1 MRAALLSSV
10 LTACLLTSI
19 SVHADISFEPCFLTG
34 SGGNGSLHAECA
46 EWQRPL
52 NPEAPDGEQITLFVA
67 RLASTAIDP
76 AKDAFTVINGGPGG
90 SSVDMM
96 VDMSGIL
103 RPFTRERDVIVI
115 DQRGT
120 GRSAPMSCE
129 ALTDT
134 AEEITVDLVT
144 NLTKAC
150 LDDLPHDPRYFTT
163 SVAVRDIEALREA
176 LGYEQLSV
184 YGVSYGTRVAQH
196 YTQRYP
202 ASTRALVIDS
212 VVPLEHV
219 LGSQIAIHSQTTL
232 DSLFE
237 RCLEN
242 AACNNK
248 FPNVAADFR
257 KVAEELRRAPKP
269 LQIQHPVTGVPTD
282 IEVGYGHL
290 AILVRLALYAPPSA
304 ALLPLIIDEAAN
316 NDNYLPVAANG
327 LRMVDSLTR
336 SINYGMHNAVMC
348 TEDAP
353 FFDDSKVDFEAMA
366 ATYLGEQMYET
377 LAAMCDVWPKG
388 LIDENI
394 KEPLQTDVPT
404 LVLSGEFDPIT
415 PPAWG
420 DKVMPGLSNAVHL
433 VAPGQGHGV
442 FPQGCVPRL
451 VLDFVEKPDPQ
462 AVDGTCTQHLS
473 THPFF
478 VDLMGPPP

>member
-1 MRAALLSSV
+1 MRTAFVSSV
-10 LTACLLTSI
+10 LAACLLAATCG
-19 SVHADISFEPCFLTG
+19 HAEITFEPCFLTG

-52 NPEAPDGEQITLFVA
+52 DPEAPDGEQITLFVA

-76 AKDAFTVINGGPGG
+76 AGDAFTVINGGPGG

-96 VDMSGIL
+96 VDMGGIL

-134 AEEITVDLVT
+134 ADDVTVEMVT
-144 NLTKAC
+144 QLTQDC
-150 LDDLPHDPRYFTT
+150 LEDVPHDPRFFTT

-196 YTQRYP
+196 YAQQYP
-202 ASTRALVIDS
+202 DATRALVIDS
-212 VVPLEHV
+212 VVPLEHA

-232 DSLFE
+232 DSLFD

-242 AACNNK
+242 SACSNQ
-248 FPNVAADFR
+248 FPNVAEDFHR
-257 KVAEELRRAPKP
+257 VAEELRRAPKP

-282 IEVGYGHL
+282 MEVSYGHL

-316 NDNYLPVAANG
+316 NNNYLPIAANG
-327 LRMVDSLTR
+327 LRMMNSLTQ

-353 FFDDSKVDFEAMA
+353 FYDDTTVDFDAMA
-366 ATYLGEQMYET
+366 ATYLGAQMYET
-377 LAAMCDVWPKG
+377 LAAMCEVWPAG
-388 LIDENI
+388 FADENI
-394 KEPLQTDVPT
+394 KQALESNVPT

-420 DKVMPGLSNAVHL
+420 DQVMPGLSNAVHL

-442 FPQGCVPRL
+442 FPQGCLPRV
-451 VLDFVEKPDPQ
+451 VLEFVENPDPE